1 MNTYQVELGERSYPI
16 HIGPGMLTRGE
27 LLAPFVE
34 GRKALIVTN
43 SLVGPLYLETLQ
55 DTLDGLGV
63 EHTYITLDD
72 GEAHKTLSAVASIID
87 ALVEQRCARDDILIA
102 LGGGVTGD
110 IAGFAAAAYQ
120 RGIQWIQ
127 IPTTLLAQVDS
138 SVGGKT
144 GVNHTAGKNLIGAFH
159 QPVCVLADLETLLT
173 LDDRNYHAGLA
184 EVIKYGLIVD
194 SAFFAWLEQNLP
206 ALMGRNEAALG
217 IAIERSCAIKAAIVG
232 RDEQERG
239 ERALLNFGH
248 TFGHA
253 IEASVG
259 YGHWLHGEAVAA
271 GMVMA
276 AAMSVQMGLLTTEAF
291 GRISALISA
300 AGLPLTPPPVGAQTL
315 LGHMQLDKKT
325 QRGQI
330 RLVLLR
336 EIGHAFVSADFP
348 SEALQGT
355 LAVADG

>member
-16 HIGPGMLTRGE
+16 HIGPGLLARAE
-27 LLAPFVE
+27 LLAPFVQD
-34 GRKALIVTN
+34 RKVLVVTN
-43 SLVGPLYLETLQ
+43 SLVGPLYLEALQ
-55 DTLDGLGV
+55 GSLDTLGVSDGHV
-63 EHTYITLDD
+63 TLDD
-72 GEAHKTLSAVASIID
+72 GEAHKTLPAVATIID
-87 ALVEQRCARDDILIA
+87 ALVQQRCARDDVLIA

-144 GVNHTAGKNLIGAFH
+144 GVNHAAGKNLIGAFH

-173 LDDRNYHAGLA
+173 LDDRNYHAGIA
-184 EVIKYGLIVD
+184 EIIKYGLIVD
-194 SAFFAWLEQNLP
+194 SGFFVWLEQNLP
-206 ALMGRNEAALG
+206 ALMSRNEAALS
-217 IAIERSCAIKAAIVG
+217 IAIERSCAIKAQIVA
-232 RDEQERG
+232 RDEKELG

-253 IEASVG
+253 IEASLG
-259 YGHWLHGEAVAA
+259 YGRWLHGEAVAA

-276 AAMSVQMGLLTTEAF
+276 AAMSVQMGLLATEDF
-291 GRISALISA
+291 QRISALINA
-300 AGLPLTPPPVGAQTL
+300 AGLPVTPPPAGAQVL
-315 LGHMQLDKKT
+315 FEHMQLDKKT

-336 EIGHAFVSADFP
+336 QIGQAFVTADFP
-348 SEALQGT
+348 SEVLQGT
-355 LAVADG
+355 LAIADG